1 MEMKSMDSYAREY
14 QHKNR
19 GKGTVSN
26 VNNYS
31 FKFTE
36 LPKNNNEKPKEY
48 VVMKSYF
55 LTL

>member
-1 MEMKSMDSYAREY
+1 METMKSMEDYAREY

-36 LPKNNNEKPKEY
+36 LTKNNEKPKED

>member
-1 MEMKSMDSYAREY
+1 MKTMKSMEDYAREY

-36 LPKNNNEKPKEY
+36 LTKNNEKPKEY
-48 VVMKSYF
+48 LVMKSYF